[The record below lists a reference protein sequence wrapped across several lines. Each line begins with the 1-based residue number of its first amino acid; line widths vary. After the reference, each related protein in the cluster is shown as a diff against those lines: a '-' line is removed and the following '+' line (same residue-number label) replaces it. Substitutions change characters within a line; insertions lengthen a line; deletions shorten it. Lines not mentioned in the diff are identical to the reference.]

1 MFRVEIEPSKQLVLA
16 TICGKI
22 RKNNVRIVV
31 GDSVSMELSA
41 YDLTRGKHM
50 YIMGILITYSLI

>member
-41 YDLTRGKHM
+41 YDLTRGKDIHII
-50 YIMGILITYSLI
+50 YYVFIIYNI